1 MRYAAFFVLCGVLVA
16 GAATFEVSTNGPL
29 YSIASV
35 PWHTLS
41 AGDTVLIHWRSA
53 TYKEKWVL
61 CRQGLSDAPITIR
74 GVPNESGDLPVID
87 GRDAT
92 TPAPLNFWGEQR
104 GVIKIGGA
112 NTPSDTIP
120 EHIVIENLEIRSARP
135 PYQYV
140 GDDNTT
146 NTYANN
152 AAAIYIEKGRHITIR
167 NCILQD
173 CGNGFF
179 AGAFG
184 GVSSNVLIEG
194 CRIFGN
200 GISNSIYEHNIYTE
214 VSGITFQHNDLG
226 ALRQGCLGNNLKDR
240 SAGTVIRYNRIENG
254 NRQLDLVD
262 SDTLRPLPL
271 YSNTFVYGNL
281 LIESTNDG
289 NRQIVHYGGDSGITA
304 QYRKG
309 RLHFFNNTVV
319 SKRSDRTTLFRLS
332 TNEEQA
338 DCAGNILYVTLAG
351 NTLAMLDDT
360 GALFLRDNWT
370 KPGWVGSHGSLGGTI
385 TDSGGNIT
393 GAAPGFFDEP
403 ADNYR
408 LTNDSPCV
416 DTHTNAPN
424 VKPDYDGVPR
434 PLDGNY
440 DGIAEVDIGAFEYV
454 HPAADTDRDGF
465 FDWMEI
471 RAGTDPTDSLSL
483 LKCVANQTAG
493 DTHPVVSWTSESNK
507 LYSIERSSS
516 LSLVFTAIATN
527 LPAVP
532 PLNVHTDATA
542 GAESTLFYRVA
553 VE

>member
-1 MRYAAFFVLCGVLVA
+1 MRYAAFFVLCGVLGA

-41 AGDTVLIHWRSA
+41 AGDTVLIHWRS
-53 TYKEKWVL
+53 TPYNEKWVL

-74 GVPNESGDLPVID
+74 GVPNKSGDLPVID

-112 NTPSDTIP
+112 NTPSDTTP

-184 GVSSNVLIEG
+184 GVSSNVLVEG

-226 ALRQGCLGNNLKDR
+226 PLRQGCLGNNLKDR

-370 KPGWVGSHGSLGGTI
+370 KPGCVGSHGSLGGTI
-385 TDSGGNIT
+385 TDSSGNIT
-393 GAAPGFFDEP
+393 SSAPGFVDE
-403 ADNYR
+403 ATDNYR
-408 LTNDSPCV
+408 LTNDSSCV
-416 DTHTNAPN
+416 DAHTNAPN

-434 PLDGNY
+434 PLDGNNS
-440 DGIAEVDIGAFEYV
+440 GIAEVDIGAFEYV
-454 HPAADTDRDGF
+454 HPAADTDGDGF
-465 FDWMEI
+465 LDWMEI
-471 RAGTDPTDSLSL
+471 RAGTDPTNSLSL
-483 LKCVANQTAG
+483 LKCVANQSAG
-493 DTHPVVSWTSESNK
+493 DTHPVVSWASESNK
-507 LYSIERSSS
+507 LYSIERASS
-516 LSLVFTAIATN
+516 LSLAFTAIATN
-527 LPAVP
+527 LPAAP